1 MFAKGKHTHTHMH
14 ACAHTHTRTQML
26 PIASAHHLWRFLTA
40 LCPWEAIPRMVI
52 AGSSFPSL
60 KRLSLSMWAR
70 GSLGLGSLGVPSTR
84 AQRPTVLP
92 QPTMLCRTHV
102 CSCQIEQYEV
112 RGWEGARCRAHGLH
126 LPLASWGTTPCCVCP
141 GGWLPAVW
149 LHGGQCSLGA
159 ARPRPQSLPPRW
171 RRWGPAVG
179 RNITISLG
187 GAWKTPNPIPSC
199 NR

>member
-1 MFAKGKHTHTHMH
+1 MFAKGKHTHAHMH

-126 LPLASWGTTPCCVCP
+126 LPLAP
-141 GGWLPAVW
+141 GVPRPAVCVQVVGY
-149 LHGGQCSLGA
+149 LQCGSMEDNALSEPHA
-159 ARPRPQSLPPRW
+159 LAHSHSLPD
-171 RRWGPAVG
+171 GDVG
-179 RNITISLG
+179 AQLWEGT
-187 GAWKTPNPIPSC
+187 
-199 NR
+199 